1 MHITFRQ
8 LRLFL
13 ALADTGSV
21 SAAAQR
27 LHITQPTAS
36 DQLKDITQSVGVPLY
51 QVISKK
57 VQLTDLGR
65 ELALTARRIEHE
77 WENFEQRRD
86 ATRGLTYG
94 RLRIAA
100 VSTAK
105 YFIPRWV
112 GDFCKQHP
120 AIDVSLEILNRDG
133 VVNRLQQNMDEIY
146 IMSMPPHH
154 LELADEVIMDNPL
167 VLIAAK
173 GSALAKTLHL
183 QLSHLKQERF
193 ILRETGSGTRMACDD
208 FFAKHRFK
216 PQVRLEMGSN
226 EAIKES
232 VAAGLGLGIV
242 SAHSIQGL
250 PARNGLAILAV
261 KGMPISSQWHLVHP
275 ITRVLSPVA
284 QAFKQELLK
293 ARRHA
298 PR

>member
-13 ALADTGSV
+13 ALADSGSV

-36 DQLKDITQSVGVPLY
+36 DQLKEITQSVGLPLY

-57 VQLTDLGR
+57 VHLTDMGR
-65 ELALTARRIEHE
+65 ELALTARRIQHE

-86 ATRGLTYG
+86 ATRGLNQG

-112 GDFCKQHP
+112 GQFCKKHP

-154 LELADEVIMDNPL
+154 LELADAVIMDNPL
-167 VLIAAK
+167 VLIAPKA
-173 GSALAKTLHL
+173 SPLAKVAHL
-183 QLSHLKQERF
+183 PFAQLKPERF

-216 PQVRLEMGSN
+216 PQVRLELGSN

-232 VAAGLGLGIV
+232 VAAGLGLGVV
-242 SAHSIQGL
+242 SAHSIQG
-250 PARNGLAILAV
+250 PPGKSGLAILSV
-261 KGMPISSQWHLVHP
+261 KGFPISSQWHLVHP
-275 ITRVLSPVA
+275 LNRVLSPVA
-284 QAFKQELLK
+284 QAFKEELLK
-293 ARRHA
+293 ARD
-298 PR
+298 

>member
-13 ALADTGSV
+13 ALADSGSV

-36 DQLKDITQSVGVPLY
+36 DQLKEITQSVGLPLY

-57 VQLTDLGR
+57 VHLTDMGR
-65 ELALTARRIEHE
+65 ELALTARRIQHE

-86 ATRGLTYG
+86 ATRGLNQG

-112 GDFCKQHP
+112 GQFCKKHP

-167 VLIAAK
+167 VLIAPKA
-173 GSALAKTLHL
+173 SPLAKVAHL
-183 QLSHLKQERF
+183 QFGQLKPERF
-193 ILRETGSGTRMACDD
+193 ILRETGSGTRMACDE

-216 PQVRLEMGSN
+216 PQVRLELGSN

-232 VAAGLGLGIV
+232 VAAGLGLGVV
-242 SAHSIQGL
+242 SAHSLQG
-250 PARNGLAILAV
+250 PPGKSGLAILPV
-261 KGMPISSQWHLVHP
+261 KGFPISSQWHLVHP
-275 ITRVLSPVA
+275 LNRVLSPVA

-293 ARRHA
+293 ARG
-298 PR
+298 

>member
-21 SAAAQR
+21 SAAAQQ

-36 DQLKDITQSVGVPLY
+36 DQLKEITQSVGLPLY

-57 VQLTDLGR
+57 VHLTDMGR
-65 ELALTARRIEHE
+65 ELALTARRIQHE

-86 ATRGLTYG
+86 ATRGLNQG

-112 GDFCKQHP
+112 GQFCKKHP

-167 VLIAAK
+167 VLIAPTTSPLNK
-173 GSALAKTLHL
+173 VEHLHFA
-183 QLSHLKQERF
+183 QLKPERF

-216 PQVRLEMGSN
+216 PQVRLELGSN

-232 VAAGLGLGIV
+232 VAAGLGLGVV
-242 SAHSIQGL
+242 SAHSLQGPPGKSGLVIL
-250 PARNGLAILAV
+250 PV
-261 KGMPISSQWHLVHP
+261 KGFPISSQWHVVHP
-275 ITRVLSPVA
+275 LNRVLSPVA
-284 QAFKQELLK
+284 QAFKDALLK
-293 ARRHA
+293 ARG
-298 PR
+298 

>member
-13 ALADTGSV
+13 ALADSGSV

-36 DQLKDITQSVGVPLY
+36 DQLKEITQSVGLPLY

-57 VQLTDLGR
+57 VHLTDMGR
-65 ELALTARRIEHE
+65 ELALTARRIQHE

-86 ATRGLTYG
+86 ATRGLNQG

-112 GDFCKQHP
+112 GQFCKKHP

-167 VLIAAK
+167 VLIAPKA
-173 GSALAKTLHL
+173 SPLATVPHL
-183 QLSHLKQERF
+183 QFAQLKPERF
-193 ILRETGSGTRMACDD
+193 ILRETGSGTRMACDE

-216 PQVRLEMGSN
+216 PQVRLELGSN

-232 VAAGLGLGIV
+232 VAAGLGLGVV
-242 SAHSIQGL
+242 SAHSLQG
-250 PARNGLAILAV
+250 PPGKSGLAILPV
-261 KGMPISSQWHLVHP
+261 KGFPISSQWHLVHP
-275 ITRVLSPVA
+275 LNRVLSPVA

-293 ARRHA
+293 ARG
-298 PR
+298 

>member
-13 ALADTGSV
+13 ALADSGSV

-36 DQLKDITQSVGVPLY
+36 DQLKEITQSVGLPLY

-57 VQLTDLGR
+57 VHLTDMGR
-65 ELALTARRIEHE
+65 ELALTARRIQHE

-86 ATRGLTYG
+86 ATRGLSQG

-112 GDFCKQHP
+112 GQFCKKHP

-167 VLIAAK
+167 VLIAPKA
-173 GSALAKTLHL
+173 SPLAKVAHL
-183 QLSHLKQERF
+183 QFAQLKPERF
-193 ILRETGSGTRMACDD
+193 ILRETGSGTRMACDE

-216 PQVRLEMGSN
+216 PQVRLELGSN

-232 VAAGLGLGIV
+232 VAAGLGLGVV
-242 SAHSIQGL
+242 SAHSLQG
-250 PARNGLAILAV
+250 PPGKSGLAILPV
-261 KGMPISSQWHLVHP
+261 KGFPISSQWHLVHP
-275 ITRVLSPVA
+275 LNRVLSPVA

-293 ARRHA
+293 ARG
-298 PR
+298 